1 MWASIMKNRF
11 NATDPKA
18 MMCRF
23 HTQTAGSTLTA
34 QQIENNT
41 VRTTL
46 QATAAILGGTQS
58 LHTNS
63 RDEALSL
70 PTEKSA
76 TLALRTQQII
86 AHESGITDIID
97 PLSGSYYIEELTN
110 EIEEKS
116 LLLIDK
122 IDELGGAVSAIE
134 MNYQQNEISNS
145 AYEYQKKIDA
155 NKQLV
160 IGVNKYVD
168 DENIIP
174 ETQNIDDSSAK
185 TQLDRLLK
193 IKFDNKML
201 SWPSGPRKTDGIWG
215 KHWYKKVEIS
225 TGFRSYVKTNRN
237 IPHKYK
243 KIYNESMRY
252 YNFLYQKREV
262 L

>member
-70 PTEKSA
+70 PTKESA
-76 TLALRTQQII
+76 ILALRTQQII
-86 AHESGITDIID
+86 ADESGIPDIVD
-97 PLSGSYYIEELTN
+97 PLSGSYYVEELTN
-110 EIEEKS
+110 RIEENS
-116 LLLIDK
+116 LSLIDK

-145 AYEYQKKIDA
+145 AYEYQKNIDA
-155 NKQLV
+155 KKQLV

-168 DENIIP
+168 DENIIQ
-174 ETQNIDDSSAK
+174 ETQNVDNSSAK
-185 TQLDRLLK
+185 NQLDRLLK
-193 IKFDNKML
+193 VKSQRDSTRVELLLNNIEKAA
-201 SWPSGPRKTDGIWG
+201 T
-215 KHWYKKVEIS
+215 KKNNLLPPIIEAVKEYVTLGEIS
-225 TGFRSYVKTNRN
+225 NCLRSVFGEYT
-237 IPHKYK
+237 I
-243 KIYNESMRY
+243 
-252 YNFLYQKREV
+252 
-262 L
+262 